1 MSRAGEPLTPAED
14 IRPLAQSQKSLRKR
28 EAILRA
34 AIEII
39 NAKGFAAATMPD
51 IAAALDLRD
60 AALYYYFPNKQA
72 LAFAGHHQ
80 SLDRF
85 EAILLAVD
93 AAGGSGLCKLRRI
106 FRAVLDDAVDNGP
119 QLYFGDNSY
128 LDDVQR
134 EAIETRTS
142 ELRKTLER
150 FLEEGVA
157 DGTIA
162 PCEPPLVV
170 QLLVGMLIWLVKWTP
185 QTPGLT
191 NERLLEAI
199 EATALRGLARS

>member
-39 NAKGFAAATMPD
+39 NAKGFAAATMTD

-106 FRAVLDDAVDNGP
+106 FRAVLDDAVVKTS
-119 QLYFGDNSY
+119 LI
-128 LDDVQR
+128 DDSR
-134 EAIETRTS
+134 AS
-142 ELRKTLER
+142 
-150 FLEEGVA
+150 
-157 DGTIA
+157 
-162 PCEPPLVV
+162 
-170 QLLVGMLIWLVKWTP
+170 
-185 QTPGLT
+185 
-191 NERLLEAI
+191 
-199 EATALRGLARS
+199 

>member
-1 MSRAGEPLTPAED
+1 MSRAGESLTPAED

-39 NAKGFAAATMPD
+39 NAKGFAAATMTD

-134 EAIETRTS
+134 EAIETRTA